1 VVSVRSVIGE
11 IGVLGTA
18 AAAATRLI
26 PFEYRTPGAPA
37 KRERIDGLSR
47 TLRDGFSAR
56 HLAVRPGYAGNGAA
70 LHSMLRRIRAV
81 QQKTENGMGYVFAPA
96 PVTAVP
102 VVGTDDQFAVRRIYC
117 VGRNY
122 EAHAREMGHDPDR
135 EPPFFF
141 AKPADAVLYV
151 APGAT
156 GEFPYPAQSNNV
168 HFEMELVAAIGKAG
182 KNISADNALDH
193 VYGYALGLDMTR
205 RDLQAEAKKLGR
217 PWDTA
222 KGFDHS
228 APLGPIHPVSK
239 VGHVGKGAIWLTVN
253 GEEKQRSDVSQL
265 IWSVAETIAYLSTL
279 FELQPGDLI
288 FTGTPEGVGAIVQ
301 GDLMKGGVDGL
312 GEFSVRVV

>member
-1 VVSVRSVIGE
+1 
-11 IGVLGTA
+11 
-18 AAAATRLI
+18 
-26 PFEYRTPGAPA
+26 
-37 KRERIDGLSR
+37 
-47 TLRDGFSAR
+47 
-56 HLAVRPGYAGNGAA
+56 
-70 LHSMLRRIRAV
+70 
-81 QQKTENGMGYVFAPA
+81 MGYVFAPA

-102 VVGTDDQFAVRRIYC
+102 VVGSDDQFAVRRIYC

-151 APGAT
+151 AAGAT
-156 GEFPYPAQSNNV
+156 GEFPYPAQSKNV
-168 HFEMELVAAIGKAG
+168 HYEMELVAAIGKAG
-182 KNISADNALDH
+182 KNIIAANALDH

-239 VGHVGKGAIWLTVN
+239 VGHIDKGAIFLSVN

-265 IWSVAETIAYLSTL
+265 IWSVAETIEYLSSF